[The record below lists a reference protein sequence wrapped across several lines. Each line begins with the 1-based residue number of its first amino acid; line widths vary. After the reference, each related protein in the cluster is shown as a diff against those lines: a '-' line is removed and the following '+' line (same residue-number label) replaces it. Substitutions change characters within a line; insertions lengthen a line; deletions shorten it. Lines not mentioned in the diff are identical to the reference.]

1 MEGLSIIIPVFN
13 KMETTLRCIQS
24 ICEENASALYE
35 IVIVD
40 NGSTDGTQA
49 FFSGEDNPPSP
60 PFKKGGWPE
69 ASFKNMARQISPPL
83 KKGDEGGFSDN
94 ARITYIRN
102 PENLGVSRAL
112 NTGSARAQYDILCFM
127 HNDVIVHKKNW
138 ISSIREFITS
148 HPDAGVVGL
157 YGAKTVREDGS
168 FRGKS
173 IVHAKKDGPSMKKPF
188 ETVAVVDGMLMA
200 MKKPVF
206 ERVDGFSDD
215 FIVHFY
221 DKDISLKA
229 ITGNYVNYVLNIP
242 FEHVCAATRSDISDD
257 DRIRDEAK
265 DKFLGMWADS
275 LPVNVTTWRE
285 KIKNIGRRKRNC

>member
-49 FFSGEDNPPSP
+49 FFSGEDN
-60 PFKKGGWPE
+60 KK
-69 ASFKNMARQISPPL
+69 I
-83 KKGDEGGFSDN
+83 
-94 ARITYIRN
+94 IYIRN
-102 PENLGVSRAL
+102 PENLGVSKAL
-112 NTGSARAQYDILCFM
+112 NTGVARAQYPTLCFM
-127 HNDVIVHKKNW
+127 HNDVIVHEKNW
-138 ISSIREFITS
+138 TVSIREFITA

-173 IVHAKKDGPSMKKPF
+173 IVHGKKDGPSMKKPF

-206 ERVDGFSDD
+206 EQVGGFSDD
-215 FIVHFY
+215 YIVHFY
-221 DKDISLKA
+221 DKDISLKVM
-229 ITGNYVNYVLNIP
+229 ITGNYANYVLNIP
-242 FEHVCAATRSDISDD
+242 FEHVCAATRTDISDD

-275 LPVNVTTWRE
+275 LPVDVTTWRE
-285 KIKNIGRRKRNC
+285 KIRNIGTRKRNC